1 MKHALWMAALLC
13 GLAFFTLP
21 VLSRAALTPPKNGPI
36 RVAFVLS
43 EGATVIDFTGPWEVF
58 QDADVPI
65 PFELY
70 TVAPSRTPIRTSGNG
85 SHGISI
91 TPDYTFA
98 DAPEPDLIVI
108 GAQSGGAGLSAW
120 LQKLHGDNKIILSV
134 CTGAFKVAQAGL
146 LDGLP
151 ATTHHDFIDKL
162 AAAFPKVQ
170 VKRSVRYVQSG
181 PTIYTAG
188 GLTSGIDLALHMVEG
203 YFGHDVAQR
212 TADYMEYQGTGW
224 KGPRPK
230 TALFIW

>member
-1 MKHALWMAALLC
+1 M
-13 GLAFFTLP
+13 
-21 VLSRAALTPPKNGPI
+21 
-36 RVAFVLS
+36 LS

-58 QDADVPI
+58 QDADVPV

-70 TVAPSRTPIRTSGNG
+70 TVAPSRNPIRTSGNG

-134 CTGAFKVAQAGL
+134 CTGAFKVAQAGSTHW
-146 LDGLP
+146 P
-151 ATTHHDFIDKL
+151 ARDHSPRVCRQTRCRIPQGAGQTIRPLRSIRTHDL
-162 AAAFPKVQ
+162 Y
-170 VKRSVRYVQSG
+170 RR
-181 PTIYTAG
+181 
-188 GLTSGIDLALHMVEG
+188 GIDLRHRSGAAHGEG
-203 YFGHDVAQR
+203 YFGHGVAQK

-230 TALFIW
+230 TPRFVW